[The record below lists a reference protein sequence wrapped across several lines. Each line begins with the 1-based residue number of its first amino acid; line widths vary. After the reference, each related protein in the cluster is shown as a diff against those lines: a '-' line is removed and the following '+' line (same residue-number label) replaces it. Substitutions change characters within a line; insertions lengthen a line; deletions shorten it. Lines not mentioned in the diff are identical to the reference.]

1 MEVLVGNAFAAVMF
15 ECVDAWLRTPGSPDL
30 YWSFRVAR
38 LGRPPVQSGRFS
50 PCPVFVPEAVTVAY
64 PLFVAK
70 LLVRLGVAR
79 HLPEVRRLFDGPT
92 SALRHCSDGLLA
104 APLADLSAIA
114 AALGPTAADA
124 IDLSQGTTRF
134 DLLPSATSKL
144 PADRRGWPPVAGLP
158 ELRQAVA
165 AKLLTDNGLAFAPD
179 GEVLITAGALG
190 AAHTALDA
198 YVNAGDRVVLA
209 DPCSPLYPLAVRTRR
224 ARVRWLTA
232 WLEDGRT
239 RFRLDHLAKVLR
251 GAKVLVLNSPANP
264 TGGVVSPEDLEQI
277 AWWAERYDVLLLSD
291 EVFERF
297 QYDGEQV
304 SLASLPKARQR
315 TLTLGSVSKGHAL
328 ASARV
333 GWLAGPR
340 HLLRPC
346 LAMAALGSPF
356 VPTLSQ
362 QVALTALRTGDSA
375 FEAVRESFDS
385 RRHYAYER
393 LRAMGLNPGW
403 PAGAFFFWIPV
414 WESGR
419 SGREFA
425 ATLLREKKVRV
436 TPGDLFGPGGKGFV
450 RLSYAADE
458 GRLHEGLD
466 RLAEFVDGAPVMQVE
481 ANRAA

>member
-1 MEVLVGNAFAAVMF
+1 M
-15 ECVDAWLRTPGSPDL
+15 
-30 YWSFRVAR
+30 
-38 LGRPPVQSGRFS
+38 
-50 PCPVFVPEAVTVAY
+50 AY

-70 LLVRLGVAR
+70 LLVRLGIAR

-92 SALRHCSDGLLA
+92 TALRHCSDGLLA
-104 APLADLSAIA
+104 APLAELSAVA
-114 AALGPTAADA
+114 AALEPTAADA
-124 IDLSQGTTRF
+124 IDLGQGTTRF

-158 ELRQAVA
+158 ELRHAVA

-179 GEVLITAGALG
+179 SEILITSGALG
-190 AAHTALDA
+190 AAHTALDTC
-198 YVNAGDRVVLA
+198 VNAGDRVVLA
-209 DPCSPLYPLAVRTRR
+209 DPCSPLYSLAVRTRR
-224 ARVRWLTA
+224 ARIRWLTT
-232 WLEDGRT
+232 WVEDGRT
-239 RFRLDHLAKVLR
+239 RFRLDQLARMMR
-251 GAKVLVLNSPANP
+251 GAKVLVLNSPSSP
-264 TGGVVSPEDLEQI
+264 TGGVVAPEDLEQI
-277 AWWAERYDVLLLSD
+277 AWWADRHDVLLFSD

-304 SLASLPKARQR
+304 SLATLPRARPR

-346 LAMAALGSPF
+346 LAMAALRSPF

-362 QVALTALRTGDSA
+362 QVALTALRSDASA
-375 FEAVRESFDS
+375 FEAIREAFDS

-393 LRAMGLNPGW
+393 LRAMGLNPAW
-403 PAGAFFFWIPV
+403 PAGAFFFWVPV
-414 WESGR
+414 WETGR
-419 SGREFA
+419 SGRDFA
-425 ATLLREKKVRV
+425 AALLHEKKVQL
-436 TPGDLFGPGGKGFV
+436 TPGELFGPGGAGYV

-466 RLAEFVDGAPVMQVE
+466 RLAEFLEGVSGTQLE
-481 ANRAA
+481 AKRAA